1 MALKD
6 HPALH
11 TEFKKLQAQKVA
23 ILKRSKKWR
32 DRREE
37 LLAIIQPLEAELR
50 ECKERMFAI
59 ERPHVANCD
68 IQMSAIAKATG
79 GIVLI
84 AEGG

>member
-11 TEFKKLQAQKVA
+11 TEFKKLQAQKAA
-23 ILKRSKKWR
+23 ILKSSKKWR

-37 LLAIIQPLEAELR
+37 ILAIIQPLEAELR
-50 ECKERMFAI
+50 DVKAKMFAI
-59 ERPHVANCD
+59 ERPALADID
-68 IQMSAIAKATG
+68 IQLSAIAKATG
-79 GIVLI
+79 GVVLV

>member
-6 HPALH
+6 NPDLH
-11 TEFKKLQAQKVA
+11 KAFKRLQAEKIA

-37 LLAIIQPLEAELR
+37 ILAIIQPLEAELR
-50 ECKERMFAI
+50 VCKEKMFAI
-59 ERPHVANCD
+59 ERPGVANCD
-68 IQMSAIAKATG
+68 IQMSAIAKVTG
-79 GIVLI
+79 GITMV

>member
-11 TEFKKLQAQKVA
+11 KEFKKLQAEKEA
-23 ILKRSKKWR
+23 ILKSSAKWR
-32 DRREE
+32 NRREE
-37 LLAIIQPLEAELR
+37 ILAIIQPLEAELR
-50 ECKERMFAI
+50 ECKIKQFAI

-68 IQMSAIAKATG
+68 IQMSAIAKACG
-79 GIVLI
+79 GTVMV